1 MKSKAAYLGVFTA
14 LAMIFSYLES
24 LIPFSIGIPGV
35 KLGLANLLTV
45 VALYKIGTREAFAIS
60 VIRIVL
66 SGFIFANLFS
76 IIYSLAGGILSFG
89 VMYLLKK
96 RGSFS
101 VFGVSMAGG
110 VAHNVGQIL
119 IAMYIVETF
128 SVAYYIPVL
137 MIAGVITG
145 LVIGMAANE
154 ILKRLRSFEAG
165 I

>member
-1 MKSKAAYLGVFTA
+1 MKSKSAYLGVFVA
-14 LAMIFSYLES
+14 LALIFSYLES

-45 VALYKIGTREAFAIS
+45 IALYKIGTREAFTIS

-66 SGFIFANLFS
+66 SGLIFANLFS
-76 IIYSLAGGILSFG
+76 IIYSLAGGIMSFG
-89 VMYLLKK
+89 AMYLLKR

-101 VFGVSMAGG
+101 VFGVSMIGG
-110 VAHNVGQIL
+110 VAHNIGQIL
-119 IAMYIVETF
+119 IAMYVVETF

-145 LVIGMAANE
+145 LVIGIAANE
-154 ILKRLRSFEAG
+154 VLKRLKNFEVRM
-165 I
+165 

>member
-1 MKSKAAYLGVFTA
+1 MKSKAAYVGVFIA

-24 LIPFSIGIPGV
+24 MIPFSIGIPGV

-45 VALYKIGTREAFAIS
+45 VALYKIGAREAFTIS

-89 VMYLLKK
+89 AMYVLKQK
-96 RGSFS
+96 DSFS

-110 VAHNVGQIL
+110 VAHNIGQIL
-119 IAMYIVETF
+119 IAMYVVETF

-154 ILKRLRSFEAG
+154 ILKRLQSFEAR

>member
-1 MKSKAAYLGVFTA
+1 MRSKTAYLGVFVA

-24 LIPFSIGIPGV
+24 LIPFSVGIPGV

-45 VALYKIGTREAFAIS
+45 VALYKIGTREAFTIS

-76 IIYSLAGGILSFG
+76 IIYSLAGGMLSFF

-96 RGSFS
+96 NDSFS

-110 VAHNVGQIL
+110 VAHNIGQIL
-119 IAMYIVETF
+119 IAMYVVETF

-145 LVIGMAANE
+145 LVIGIAANE
-154 ILKRLRSFEAG
+154 ILKRLKRFDVR